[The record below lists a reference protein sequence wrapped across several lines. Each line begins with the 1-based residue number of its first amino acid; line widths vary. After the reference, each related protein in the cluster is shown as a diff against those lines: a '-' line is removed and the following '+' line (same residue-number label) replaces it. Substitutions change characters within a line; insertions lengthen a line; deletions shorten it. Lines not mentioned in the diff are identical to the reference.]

1 MVAEPTTPPDG
12 PRALGS
18 DEWPL
23 LDHLVSTVFRPEMFH
38 DYPQLFN
45 ASNRTNL
52 RVIREGGQLVT
63 HVGFTVRPAVLLG
76 AVINVACIGAV
87 ATAPEARGRGL
98 GSVCVQDAFDHASAS
113 GVDLMMIS
121 GGRGLYTRV
130 GCREVGADQRFT
142 LEAGNAASRAAVTR
156 PGFTLVPLTAH
167 DIPALGAIHERE
179 AVRFVRPR
187 DDWERAFDCG
197 IVMNTPSDF
206 WGVSDGSGTVA
217 YVVVHRPDRVRNRRD
232 GDVLFVR
239 VVEHAGSRDAVAHAL
254 SALIDQYG
262 AGRAEVHVGGHDADL
277 VRVLRHAG
285 LQGVPE
291 PSSGT
296 IRVID
301 FPGLMEKV
309 RPLIA
314 GRIGHDLASRLVFE
328 ADERAGNARGG
339 FTIGDGSRTIRLA
352 DHAALGPWLFGDPG
366 DTQTEPDGDRSL
378 AAELAPALPLP
389 ALWYGVN
396 YV

>member
-1 MVAEPTTPPDG
+1 MVAEPTASPDG

-45 ASNRTNL
+45 ASNRANL
-52 RVIREGGQLVT
+52 RVIREGDHLVT

-76 AVINVACIGAV
+76 TVITVACIGAV

-98 GSVCVQDAFDHASAS
+98 GSICVQDAFDHASAS
-113 GVDLMMIS
+113 GVDLMLIS

-130 GCREVGADQRFT
+130 GCREVGVDHRFI
-142 LEAGNAASRAAVTR
+142 LEARNAAGRATVAR
-156 PGFTLVPLTAH
+156 PGLALVPLTDL

-187 DDWERAFDCG
+187 DDWDRAFDCG

-206 WGVSDGSGTVA
+206 WGVSNGSGIVA
-217 YVVVHRPDRVRNRRD
+217 YVAVHHPDRIRHREAED
-232 GDVLFVR
+232 ELFVR
-239 VVEHAGSRDAVAHAL
+239 VVEHAGPRDAVAHAL

-262 AGRAEVHVGGHDADL
+262 AVRAEVHVGGHDVELAW
-277 VRVLRHAG
+277 VLRHAG
-285 LQGVPE
+285 LHGVPE
-291 PSSGT
+291 ASSGT

-301 FPGLMEKV
+301 FPRLMGKV

-314 GRIGHDLASRLVFE
+314 GRVGHALASRLVFE
-328 ADERAGNARGG
+328 ADERAGSARGG
-339 FTIGDGSRTIRLA
+339 FSIGDGSRTIRVA
-352 DHAALGPWLFGDPG
+352 DHASLGPWLFGTPEGTHSGPEG
-366 DTQTEPDGDRSL
+366 DQSL
-378 AAELAPALPLP
+378 AADLATALPLP

>member
-1 MVAEPTTPPDG
+1 MVAEPTASPDG
-12 PRALGS
+12 PRALRG

-45 ASNRTNL
+45 AANRANL
-52 RVIREGGQLVT
+52 RVIREGDQVVT

-76 AVINVACIGAV
+76 SVINVACIGAV

-98 GSVCVQDAFDHASAS
+98 GSMCVQDAFDHASAA
-113 GVDLMMIS
+113 GVDLMLIS

-130 GCREVGADQRFT
+130 GCREVGVDHRFI
-142 LEAGNAASRAAVTR
+142 LESGDTAGRAGVAR
-156 PGFTLVPLTAH
+156 PGLALVPVTAA
-167 DIPALGAIHERE
+167 DIRALGAIHERE

-206 WGVSDGSGTVA
+206 WGVADGSGVIA
-217 YVVVHRPDRVRNRRD
+217 YVVVHRPDRVRYRKAED
-232 GDVLFVR
+232 ALFVR
-239 VVEHAGSRDAVAHAL
+239 VVEHAGPRDAVAHAL
-254 SALIDQYG
+254 PALIDRYG
-262 AGRAEVHVGGHDADL
+262 AARAEVHVGGHDMDL
-277 VRVLRHAG
+277 VRALRHAG
-285 LQGVPE
+285 LHGVPE
-291 PSSGT
+291 ASSGT
-296 IRVID
+296 IRVVD
-301 FPGLMEKV
+301 FPRLMGKV

-314 GRIGHDLASRLVFE
+314 GRTGHDLASRLVFE
-328 ADERAGNARGG
+328 ADERAGSARGG
-339 FTIGDGSRTIRLA
+339 FSIGDGTRTIRVA
-352 DHAALGPWLFGDPG
+352 DHASLGPWLFGTPEGTHSVPQGDP
-366 DTQTEPDGDRSL
+366 SL
-378 AAELAPALPLP
+378 AADLASALPLP

>member
-1 MVAEPTTPPDG
+1 MVAEPTAVPDG

-23 LDHLVSTVFRPEMFH
+23 LDHLVSTVFRPQMFH

-52 RVIREGGQLVT
+52 RVIREGDQLVT
-63 HVGFTVRPAVLLG
+63 HVGFTVRPVVLLG

-87 ATAPEARGRGL
+87 ATAPEARGRGF
-98 GSVCVQDAFDHASAS
+98 GSICVQDAFDHASAS
-113 GVDLMMIS
+113 AVDLMMIS

-130 GCREVGADQRFT
+130 GCREVGTGCRFT
-142 LEAGNAASRAAVTR
+142 LEAGHTESRAAVT
-156 PGFTLVPLTAH
+156 GQGLTLVPLTAQ
-167 DIPALGAIHERE
+167 DIPVLGAIHERE

-197 IVMNTPSDF
+197 IVMNTPSDI
-206 WGVSDGSGTVA
+206 WGVSDGSGVVA
-217 YVVVHRPDRVRNRRD
+217 YVVVHRPDHVRNRKVED
-232 GDVLFVR
+232 ALFVR
-239 VVEHAGSRDAVAHAL
+239 VVEHAGPRNVVAHAL

-262 AGRAEVHVGGHDADL
+262 AGRAEVHVGGHDAEL
-277 VRVLRHAG
+277 VRALRHAG
-285 LQGVPE
+285 LHGVPE

-301 FPGLMEKV
+301 FPGLMGKV
-309 RPLIA
+309 RPLIG

-328 ADERAGNARGG
+328 ADERAGSARGG
-339 FTIGDGSRTIRLA
+339 FSIGDGNRTIRLN
-352 DHAALGPWLFGDPG
+352 DHASLGPWLFGTPG
-366 DTQTEPDGDRSL
+366 DTHSGPDGDASL
-378 AAELAPALPLP
+378 AADLASALPLP
-389 ALWYGVN
+389 APWYGVN